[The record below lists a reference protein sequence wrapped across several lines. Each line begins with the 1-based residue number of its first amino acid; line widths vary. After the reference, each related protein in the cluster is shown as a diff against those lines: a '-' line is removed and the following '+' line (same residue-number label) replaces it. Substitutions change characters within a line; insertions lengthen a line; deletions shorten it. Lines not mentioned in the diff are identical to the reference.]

1 MMDHASSEDGSSEE
15 SENREAQ
22 TTSTSQRRGAA
33 PKHRPGYVPKS
44 ELRSRLEQRDAEIAQ
59 LRRELDLL
67 KEQVPGATSREGG
80 SEVDPADR
88 SDVGGGVNTNA
99 FFEFLREE
107 RRATQE
113 FFKLQ
118 QEQTK
123 ILKQSVEENSQIFA
137 QTLSEVRESYESAAI
152 A

>member
-88 SDVGGGVNTNA
+88 SDVGGGDTNA